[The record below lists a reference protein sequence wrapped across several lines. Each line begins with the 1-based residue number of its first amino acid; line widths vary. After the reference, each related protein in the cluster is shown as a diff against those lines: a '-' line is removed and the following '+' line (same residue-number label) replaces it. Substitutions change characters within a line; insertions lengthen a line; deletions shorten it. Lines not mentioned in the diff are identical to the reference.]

1 MGCEDYSD
9 HSNAQKMCEELDDI
23 AKQSEI
29 DAQYSWLAQSL
40 KEYYYDSSVAWI
52 VASIHMAPYTSG
64 TGDGDLSVL
73 KKRLVPLLMDYE
85 VDLLIT
91 GHVHLMEHYFLDS
104 KSLAEGEDFPGLGS
118 STCVDNYYAGSTSF
132 TSTQGEGLHQML
144 IGASGRELDSLCIDD
159 SFGASK
165 LLFAEDKYGFTELY
179 IDSTQL
185 DMKYWVT
192 DVTDPIFESKIYAAR
207 REEVVYDKLA

>member
-1 MGCEDYSD
+1 
-9 HSNAQKMCEELDDI
+9 MCEELDKI

-29 DAQYSWLAQSL
+29 DAQYNWLAQSL
-40 KEYYYDSSVAWI
+40 KDYYYDSSVAWI
-52 VASIHMAPYTSG
+52 VASIHMPPYTSG
-64 TGDGDLSVL
+64 TGDGDFTVL

-91 GHVHLMEHYFLDS
+91 GHVHLMEHYFLDYR
-104 KSLAEGEDFPGLGS
+104 SLAEGEDFPGLGS
-118 STCVDNYYAGSTSF
+118 SKCVDNYYAGSSYF

-144 IGASGRELDSLCIDD
+144 MGASGREMDELCIND
-159 SFGASK
+159 SYGSTK
-165 LLFAEDKYGFTELY
+165 LLFAENKYGFTELY

-192 DVTDPIFESKIYAAR
+192 DETDPIFESKIYADR
-207 REEVVYDKLA
+207 RDEVFVYDKLA